1 MKLRSTIRTLTLAGT
16 AAAVFVPG
24 VVMAAP
30 TFGTWAAAGGTITG
44 CGAGWTCTTLVSEN
58 GFLQQQVDI
67 GSQTFFQ
74 TVVTDS
80 GVTGNQGTLQF
91 AGETF
96 VEQAAGGSGNGVM
109 SKLSVNDVTSG
120 NGMTSSAEL
129 QTGNFAGSGAGILVN
144 QAISDNNATSGTG
157 TAAND
162 DFSSTLI
169 LDRNLST
176 TGAVT
181 GTDLR
186 LGQSVGL
193 DLSTLQSTATF
204 DKTSFALRR
213 VSGDANTFAGT
224 RTAVL
229 PTGQGSTTTLGGTVD
244 WRTSND
250 VVVTWIGQRISLD
263 TLGMQFAGY
272 QSVQNL
278 SSAFGGGA
286 GTQRKDTFDFGATN
300 TQGGPWAWG
309 GGSNLESS
317 FGTSPAGM

>member
-24 VVMAAP
+24 ALMAAP
-30 TFGTWAAAGGTITG
+30 TFGTWSASGGTITG
-44 CGAGWTCTTLVSEN
+44 CGGGWTCTTLVSED

-80 GVTGNQGTLQF
+80 GVTGNQTNLNF
-91 AGETF
+91 SGETF

-109 SKLSVNDVTSG
+109 SKLSVNDVTGG

-129 QTGNFAGSGAGILVN
+129 QTGNFAGSGAGILIN
-144 QAISDNNATSGTG
+144 QAITDNNATTGTG

-162 DFSSTLI
+162 DFSSTLV
-169 LDRNLST
+169 LDRNLAT
-176 TGAVT
+176 NGTVT

-186 LGQSVGL
+186 LGQNVGL
-193 DLSTLQSTATF
+193 DLTTLQSTATY

-213 VSGDANTFAGT
+213 VSGDANSFSGT
-224 RTAVL
+224 RSATL
-229 PTGQGSTTTLGGTVD
+229 PTGQGTTTTLGGAVD
-244 WRTSND
+244 WRTGND

-263 TLGMQFAGY
+263 TLGMQYAGY
-272 QSVQNL
+272 QSLQNF
-278 SSAFGGGA
+278 SSIFGGGA
-286 GTQRKDTFDFGATN
+286 GTQRKDTFDFGANPTEA
-300 TQGGPWAWG
+300 GPWAWG
-309 GGSNLESS
+309 GGSNMADT
-317 FGTSPAGM
+317 FGSAPGL